1 MKRAI
6 INRIFSPKRLDIT
19 LCVRNM
25 VTILYKYPARF
36 RLYKEDSL
44 SLCCNSEFPKF
55 GINQRMNRKLEK
67 QIQAEYQLS
76 KTRKYE
82 LVTEG
87 GKEGRNNFVF
97 KQEQSVHRSEEIDKR
112 GKRQTMEKGYKKV
125 FIQFKNTEFNCK
137 IRKYEFFSSQCLSA
151 RVRAA

>member
-1 MKRAI
+1 
-6 INRIFSPKRLDIT
+6 
-19 LCVRNM
+19 
-25 VTILYKYPARF
+25 
-36 RLYKEDSL
+36 
-44 SLCCNSEFPKF
+44 
-55 GINQRMNRKLEK
+55 MNRKLEK

-125 FIQFKNTEFNCK
+125 FIKFKNTEFNCK
-137 IRKYEFFSSQCLSA
+137 IRKYEFFSSQCQYLGPMGA
-151 RVRAA
+151 KIFFKKIYLKMILATKIF